1 MFIKI
6 MLIYFLCISFIT
18 FLAFA
23 ADKRQ
28 AVKGGC
34 RIPEADL
41 MSLSI
46 LGGALGGLFGMYACH
61 HKTRK
66 AKFLIG
72 LPLILAGWCA
82 ALFFLLR
89 FLPV

>member
-1 MFIKI
+1 MLIKI
-6 MLIYFLCISFIT
+6 VVIYFLCISLVT
-18 FLAFA
+18 FMAFA

-28 AVKGGC
+28 AIKGGC

-41 MSLSI
+41 ISLSL

-66 AKFLIG
+66 AKFIIA
-72 LPLILAGWCA
+72 LPIIRAGWCA